1 MVVAI
6 DGILRILEGG
16 MNAITTEDVQAEYEQ
31 YGTGTYSVVLE
42 LNTQSPPFLNDSDE
56 EIVVSVEV
64 VMFKPTATA
73 V

>member
-6 DGILRILEGG
+6 DGILRILEGE

-64 VMFKPTATA
+64 VMFKPTARA

>member
-6 DGILRILEGG
+6 DGILRILEGE